1 MNTFEE
7 LSSQIMSLIQMY
19 INDKTEACC
28 DTTIDTDDISEL
40 SAPEYPDIPNIN
52 ILETLDNLRNMEKK
66 ELDDNVNYYY
76 KNKKMIT
83 CEYCN
88 KEINNTTKNIHYKG
102 KKCLLAR
109 SLI

>member
-7 LSSQIMSLIQMY
+7 LTTQIMSLIQMY
-19 INDKTEACC
+19 INDKIEACC

-40 SAPEYPDIPNIN
+40 SAPEYPDIPNTN
-52 ILETLDNLRNMEKK
+52 ILETLNNLRNMEKK

>member
-7 LSSQIMSLIQMY
+7 LTTQIMSLIQMY
-19 INDKTEACC
+19 INDKIEACC

-40 SAPEYPDIPNIN
+40 SAPEYPNIPNTN
-52 ILETLDNLRNMEKK
+52 ILETLNNLRNMEKK

>member
-1 MNTFEE
+1 
-7 LSSQIMSLIQMY
+7 
-19 INDKTEACC
+19 
-28 DTTIDTDDISEL
+28 
-40 SAPEYPDIPNIN
+40 
-52 ILETLDNLRNMEKK
+52 MEKK